1 MNGIHD
7 LGGMHGLGSIEREAD
22 EPYFHEE
29 WEGRIFGL
37 FFANFAQGHF
47 NVDQFRHAIERMAP
61 AGYLQTSYYEHWLH
75 AFETLLAE
83 KGIVSPEELDRKQA
97 ELSQAGGA

>member
-7 LGGMHGLGSIEREAD
+7 LGGMHGLGPIVRETD
-22 EPYFHEE
+22 EPYFHEQ
-29 WEGRIFGL
+29 WESRVFGM
-37 FFANFAQGHF
+37 FFAVFAEGKF

-61 AGYLQTSYYEHWLH
+61 EEYLSTSYYEHWLH

-83 KGIVSPEELDRKQA
+83 EGTVTPEELDAKQA

>member
-7 LGGMHGLGSIEREAD
+7 LGGMHGLGPIERED
-22 EPYFHEE
+22 NEPYFHEG
-29 WEGRIFGL
+29 WEGRVFGL

-83 KGIVSPEELDRKQA
+83 KGIVTPEELDRKQA
-97 ELSQAGGA
+97 ELSKKGAA